1 MSLRINTNV
10 AALNAYRNLAT
21 TTVQLGKSLE
31 KLSSG
36 FQINRAAD
44 DAAGL
49 VKSETLRAEIRGN
62 AAALRNSQDGV
73 SFVQTAEGALSEVHS
88 ILQRIR
94 ELAVGAS
101 NTATTDGVAEQAEVA
116 QLLLEIS
123 AIGANTT
130 FAGKAVFSNY
140 SGTNPALVFQVGSKA
155 GQTLSITDDLVLSS
169 ADVFNTDI
177 SGINVDS
184 AASAAITTVDTA
196 IAAVSTTRGKLGA
209 TQNRLESVSK
219 SLSVAVENLTASESR
234 IRDTDMAMEMT
245 GFTRS
250 QILSQAGMAMLAQAQ
265 AVPQNVLTL
274 LR

>member
-73 SFVQTAEGALSEVHS
+73 SFVQTAEGALSEVHA
-88 ILQRIR
+88 ILQRMR

-116 QLLLEIS
+116 QLLLEIT
-123 AIGANTT
+123 AIGANAT
-130 FAGKAVFSNY
+130 FAGNSVFQDYTVAN
-140 SGTNPALVFQVGSKA
+140 LVFQVGAKA
-155 GQTLSITDDLVLSS
+155 GQTLSIADDLVLSA
-169 ADVFNTDI
+169 ADVFGQDL
-177 SGINVDS
+177 SAINVDTT
-184 AASAAITTVDTA
+184 ASAAITAVDLA
-196 IAAVSTTRGKLGA
+196 IASVSTTRGKLGA

-250 QILSQAGMAMLAQAQ
+250 QILSQAGMAMLAQAN